1 MSEFLAGA
9 GDYLHR
15 PTGENPEYI
24 YIYIYI
30 YFKYVYIYM
39 FIYIYIYIY
48 ILNLYYSQ
56 AYIKGLCQ
64 QIFIHNEEALG
75 T

>member
-24 YIYIYI
+24 YIYIY
-30 YFKYVYIYM
+30 FKYVYIYIYI

-48 ILNLYYSQ
+48 IKYVL
-56 AYIKGLCQ
+56 
-64 QIFIHNEEALG
+64 FIGIYKRTLPADFY
-75 T
+75 TQ